1 VIRFE
6 LASELPVSAEAAYTW
21 HTRPGALE
29 RLVPPWEKVRVVER
43 RGEFEDSVV
52 VLDVPLG
59 PGRGRWVAHHRE
71 VVPGRQFVDEQ
82 VEGPFARW
90 THTHSFEPAGPDR
103 CRYVDRIVYK
113 LPFGP
118 AGALGER
125 YVRRRLERSFR
136 YRHTTVRDDLA
147 AQRRAAGLAS
157 LTIAVT
163 GASGFIGRT
172 LIPFLT
178 TAGHR
183 VRRLV
188 RREAI
193 GDDILWNPAERRLEP
208 AALEGID
215 AVIHLAGEPI
225 AGRWTRSRR
234 RRVLES
240 RSDSTALLVE
250 TLAGLRRPP
259 RVFLSASGIGIY
271 GHRSDKLV
279 TEETHLRTG
288 GDTMFVEQIGQ
299 AWEGAAAQ
307 AERAG
312 IRAAQLRLGM
322 VLSPA
327 GGALA
332 KMLPAFRA
340 GVAGRLGNGRQYV
353 SWIGIDDAVGAL
365 YHVLVTDQLKGP
377 VNLTSP
383 EPVTNAEFTAA
394 LGEVL
399 GRPTVLPV
407 PAVALW
413 VLFGDMA
420 NELLL
425 ASCRVLPSRLQESGY
440 LFRHPDL
447 RGSLRHV
454 LGRGPDSRGGG
465 GRVAPSPATA

>member
-6 LASELPVSAEAAYTW
+6 FASELPVSAEEAYTW

-43 RGEFEDSVV
+43 RGGFEDSVV
-52 VLDVPLG
+52 VLEVPVG

-113 LPFGP
+113 LPFGR
-118 AGALGER
+118 AGAVGER

-136 YRHTTVRDDLA
+136 FRHATVRDDLA
-147 AQRRAAGLAS
+147 AQRRTAGVAS
-157 LTIAVT
+157 LTIAIT
-163 GASGFIGRT
+163 GASGFIGRS

-188 RREAI
+188 RRNAT
-193 GDDILWNPAERRLEP
+193 GDDIFWDPAERRLDP
-208 AALEGID
+208 AQLEGVD
-215 AVIHLAGEPI
+215 AVVHLSGEPI
-225 AGRWTRSRR
+225 AGRWTRARR

-240 RSDSTALLVE
+240 RSGSTALLVE
-250 TLAGLRRPP
+250 TLAALRQPP
-259 RVFLSASGIGIY
+259 RVFLSASGVGIY
-271 GHRSDKLV
+271 GHRSDKFV

-288 GDTMFVEQIGQ
+288 KGTMFVEQIGQ
-299 AWEGAAAQ
+299 AWEGAAAG

-312 IRAAQLRLGM
+312 MRTAQLRLGM

-332 KMLPAFRA
+332 RMLPAFRA
-340 GVAGRLGNGRQYV
+340 GVAGRLGNGRQYM

-365 YHVLVTDQLKGP
+365 YHVLVTDHLKGP

-394 LGEVL
+394 LGAVL

-407 PAVALW
+407 PAVALR
-413 VLFGDMA
+413 VLFGAMA

-440 LFRHPDL
+440 VFRHPEL
-447 RGSLRHV
+447 RSSLRHV
-454 LGRGPDSRGGG
+454 LGRGSD
-465 GRVAPSPATA
+465 GRVARTPETP

>member
-1 VIRFE
+1 MIRFE
-6 LASELPVSAEAAYTW
+6 FASELPVSAEEAYAW

-29 RLVPPWEKVRVVER
+29 RLVPPWEDVRVLER
-43 RGEFEDSVV
+43 RGGFEDSVV
-52 VLDVPLG
+52 VLEVPVG
-59 PGRGRWVAHHRE
+59 PGHGRWVARHRE

-90 THTHSFEPAGPDR
+90 THTHAFEPAGPDR

-125 YVRRRLERSFR
+125 YIRRRLERSFR
-136 YRHTTVRDDLA
+136 YRHATVRDDLA
-147 AQRRAAGLAS
+147 AQRRAAAIAG
-157 LTIAVT
+157 LTIAIT

-183 VRRLV
+183 VRRIV
-188 RREAI
+188 RRNPAS
-193 GDDILWNPAERRLEP
+193 DDILWNPSARQLDP

-234 RRVLES
+234 RQVLES
-240 RSDSTALLVE
+240 RRDSTALLTE

-259 RVFLSASGIGIY
+259 RVLVSASGIGIY

-288 GDTMFVEQIGQ
+288 RDTMFVEQVGQ
-299 AWEGAAAQ
+299 AWEAATAG

-312 IRAAQLRLGM
+312 IRAVQVRLGM

-332 KMLPAFRA
+332 RMLPAFRA
-340 GVAGRLGNGRQYV
+340 GVGGRLGHGRQYM
-353 SWIGIDDAVGAL
+353 SWIGVDDVVGAI
-365 YHVLVTDQLKGP
+365 YHVLVTDRLSGP
-377 VNLTSP
+377 VNLTAP
-383 EPVTNAEFTAA
+383 EPVTNAEFTATLA
-394 LGEVL
+394 EVL
-399 GRPTVLPV
+399 GRPAVLPV
-407 PAVALW
+407 PSVVLR

-420 NELLL
+420 RELLL
-425 ASCRVLPSRLQESGY
+425 ASCHVLPSRLQESGY
-440 LFRHPDL
+440 VFRHAHL
-447 RGSLRHV
+447 RSALLHV
-454 LGRGPDSRGGG
+454 LGREAPGSRAGAARGSN
-465 GRVAPSPATA
+465 P

>member
-6 LASELPVSAEAAYTW
+6 FASELPVSAEEAYAW

-29 RLVPPWEKVRVVER
+29 RLVPPWESVRVVER
-43 RGEFEDSVV
+43 RGQFEDSVV
-52 VLDVPLG
+52 ILEVPVG

-118 AGALGER
+118 AGGLGER

-136 YRHTTVRDDLA
+136 YRHATVRDDLA
-147 AQRRAAGLAS
+147 VQRRAAGLGS

-163 GASGFIGRT
+163 GASGLIGRT

-188 RREAI
+188 RRNAT
-193 GDDILWNPAERRLEP
+193 GDDIAWNPAERRLDP
-208 AALEGID
+208 AALEGVD

-240 RSDSTALLVE
+240 RGGGTALLVE
-250 TLAGLRRPP
+250 ALAGLRRPP
-259 RVFLSASGIGIY
+259 RVLLSASGIGIY
-271 GHRSDKLV
+271 GHRGDKLV

-288 GDTMFVEQIGQ
+288 SDTMFVEQIGQ
-299 AWEGAAAQ
+299 AWEGAATG

-312 IRAAQLRLGM
+312 IRAAQVRLGM

-327 GGALA
+327 GGGLA

-340 GVAGRLGNGRQYV
+340 GVAGRLGSGRQYM

-365 YHVLVTDQLKGP
+365 YHVLATDQLKGP

-394 LGEVL
+394 LGAVL

-407 PAVALW
+407 PAMALRI
-413 VLFGDMA
+413 LFGEMA

-440 LFRHPDL
+440 AFRHPEL
-447 RGSLRHV
+447 RSALRHV
-454 LGRGPDSRGGG
+454 LGRGSAGRGD
-465 GRVAPSPATA
+465 GRVAPTPVTA